1 MPRSIL
7 TSMLAAAVLAL
18 VGPAAASAACA
29 PGLVEAGGYRLWT
42 EVEGT
47 SRPTVVF
54 EAGGGETSAAWADIA
69 PAVRALGVRTVV
81 YDRAGLGRSE
91 PAPGPYRVEDEA
103 AALEH
108 VLGACGIEGPV
119 ILVAH
124 SYGGFIAVLTAAG
137 DRRVAGLV
145 LVDAVLPE
153 YFDDAAVAALLAEY
167 RPQYD
172 ALRQAAP
179 DLAAVMI
186 PIVEAY
192 PATVGR
198 VRSTG
203 LPASL
208 PVIDIVAG
216 DPMPETAEG
225 DAAWRR
231 AHAAFVAVDPDREA
245 VTAGGSG
252 HHVNR
257 DRPDVIVAA
266 VSRMVDRLRARPAD

>member
-1 MPRSIL
+1 MPHAIL
-7 TSMLAAAVLAL
+7 TPMLAAAVLAL
-18 VGPAAASAACA
+18 VGPTAASAACE

-42 EVEGT
+42 KVEGT
-47 SRPTVVF
+47 GGPTVVF
-54 EAGGGETSAAWADIA
+54 EAGGGEASSAWAGIA

-91 PAPGPYRVEDEA
+91 PAPGPYRIEDEA
-103 AALEH
+103 DALER
-108 VLGACGIEGPV
+108 VLTACGIDGPV
-119 ILVAH
+119 VLVAH
-124 SYGGFIAVLTAAG
+124 SYGGLIAQLTAAA
-137 DRRVAGLV
+137 DSRVAGLV
-145 LVDAVLPE
+145 LVDAVLPG
-153 YFDDAAVAALLAEY
+153 YFDDATLEALLAQY

-198 VRSTG
+198 VRSTS
-203 LPASL
+203 LPAGL

-231 AHAAFVAVDPDREA
+231 AHAAFVAGGPGREA
-245 VTAGGSG
+245 VVADDGS
-252 HHVNR
+252 HHLNR
-257 DRPDVIVAA
+257 DRPEIIVAA
-266 VSRMVDRLRARPAD
+266 VSRLIDRLHADPAD

>member
-7 TSMLAAAVLAL
+7 APTLAILLTLALPSAAAA
-18 VGPAAASAACA
+18 GCA
-29 PGLVEAGGYRLWT
+29 PGRVEAGGDGLWMEVAGVGRL
-42 EVEGT
+42 
-47 SRPTVVF
+47 TVVF
-54 EAGGGETSAAWADIA
+54 EAGGGETSTAWAGIE
-69 PAVRALGVRTVV
+69 PTVRALGVRTLT

-91 PAPGPYRVEDEA
+91 PATGPYRVEAETEA
-103 AALEH
+103 LQR
-108 VLGACGIEGPV
+108 VLTACGIEGPV

-124 SYGGFIAVLTAAG
+124 SYGGFIALLTAVE
-137 DRRVAGLV
+137 DRRIAGLV

-153 YFDDAAVAALLAEY
+153 YFDEATLAALLAEY

-179 DLAAVMI
+179 ALAAVMI

-192 PATVGR
+192 PATVDR
-198 VRSTG
+198 VGSAR
-203 LPASL
+203 LPDGL

-216 DPMPETAEG
+216 DPMPDTGEG

-231 AHAAFVAVDPDREA
+231 AHAAFVAAGPNREA
-245 VTAGGSG
+245 VVAEGSG
-252 HHVNR
+252 HPVNR

-266 VSRMVDRLRARPAD
+266 VSRLVDRLRD

>member
-7 TSMLAAAVLAL
+7 TSTLAAAGLAL
-18 VGPAAASAACA
+18 AGPAAASAACA

-42 EVEGT
+42 EVEGAG
-47 SRPTVVF
+47 RPTVVF
-54 EAGGGETSAAWADIA
+54 EAGGGETSAAWVDIA
-69 PAVRALGVRTVV
+69 PAVGALGVQTLV

-103 AALEH
+103 AALEQL
-108 VLGACGIEGPV
+108 LGACGIEGPV

-124 SYGGFIAVLTAAG
+124 SYGGFIAQLTAAD

-153 YFDDAAVAALLAEY
+153 YFDAAALAALLAEY

-172 ALRQAAP
+172 ALRRAAP

-231 AHAAFVAVDPDREA
+231 AHAAFVAGGPDREA
-245 VTAGGSG
+245 VVAGGSG

-266 VSRMVDRLRARPAD
+266 VARMVDRLRARPAD

>member
-7 TSMLAAAVLAL
+7 TPVLAAVLLAFL
-18 VGPAAASAACA
+18 SPSVASAACT
-29 PGLVEAGGYRLWT
+29 PGLVEAGGRRLWT

-47 SRPTVVF
+47 GQPTVVF
-54 EAGGGETSAAWADIA
+54 EAGGGETSVAWAGIA

-91 PAPGPYRVEDEA
+91 PAAGPYRVEDEA
-103 AALEH
+103 RALEL
-108 VLGACGIEGPV
+108 VLNACEIEGPV

-124 SYGGFIAVLTAAG
+124 SYGGFVALLAAAD

-145 LVDAVLPE
+145 LVDAVLPD
-153 YFDDAAVAALLAEY
+153 YFDEATLAALLAEY

-192 PATVGR
+192 PQTVDR
-198 VRSTG
+198 VRSSR
-203 LPASL
+203 LPADL
-208 PVIDIVAG
+208 PVIDIVAD
-216 DPMPETAEG
+216 DPMPATAEG
-225 DAAWRR
+225 DEAWRR
-231 AHAAFVAVDPDREA
+231 AHAALVAAGPRREA
-245 VTAGGSG
+245 MLAEGSG
-252 HHVNR
+252 HHINR

-266 VSRMVDRLRARPAD
+266 VSKLADGLRD